1 MSQDPESLLIV
12 DDETMVREVM
22 LRYFSKRGFNVF
34 GESSGR
40 GALEWIN
47 THQVDLV
54 LLDIEMPEI
63 DGLEVLRTLRQIY
76 TPTQLPIIMVT
87 GRSGI
92 DDVTAA
98 MTAGANDYQ
107 TKPIDFPRL
116 LGRIQTQLSLKRTE
130 EALHANEGGFPLD
143 TPKTDSSVW
152 D

>member
-34 GESSGR
+34 AEGSGR

-47 THQVDLV
+47 SHQVDLV
-54 LLDIEMPEI
+54 LLDIEMPEM
-63 DGLEVLRTLRQIY
+63 DGLEVLKILRQIY
-76 TPTQLPIIMVT
+76 TPAQLPIIMVT
-87 GRSGI
+87 GRSSS
-92 DDVTAA
+92 DDVTTA
-98 MTAGANDYQ
+98 MAAGANDYQ

-130 EALHANEGGFPLD
+130 EALHANEGGFLLD